1 MGVVFCEVMFY
12 FALAYHNK
20 TISYM
25 GKESKLTQSTI
36 MECMVWNGIKLN
48 IK

>member
-1 MGVVFCEVMFY
+1 MGVVFCEVMFN
-12 FALAYHNK
+12 FTLAYHNK

-36 MECMVWNGIKLN
+36 MECMVWNGN
-48 IK
+48 